1 VLIPMTAPTRAEASG
16 LTTAEAAR
24 RLTSHGANQIATAT
38 KSSVPAQVL
47 EQLRDP
53 MILVLLLAAVL
64 TIVTGDRPDTVV
76 ILLVV
81 LMNTTVGIVQHR
93 RAEEAMA
100 ALSALA
106 PQQATVRRDGAP
118 CRVPSVQVVPGDLVL
133 LAGGDVVPADGV
145 LDLAEGITLDES
157 AMTGESLPVH
167 HVLGEALTAGT
178 LVVRGRGELTVTATG
193 ADSGLG
199 RLAAMVHDAP
209 RRRTP
214 LQDRMR
220 RLSATLVVLV
230 LSLTV
235 LVVVLGLLRG
245 EGLVEMLV
253 VGASLAVAAVPES
266 LPAVMT
272 VALATGA
279 HRMAQRSAVVRRL
292 SAVETLG
299 SVTVIATDK
308 TGTLTHGSLAVEH
321 LWSSADGSDGDS
333 SHVDLL
339 RDLVLCNDARSSAG
353 PGAEG
358 GPQDRGDPLEVA
370 LLDRAEAAGIDP
382 AATREAWPRSAE
394 VPFDAATQQMR
405 TAHRHG
411 DASLTVVKGAP
422 EQVLPLVGHA
432 DRERARVLADSWAAE
447 GSRVLAVAHVAGIDL
462 LAAPGSME
470 LVGLVAFADP
480 PRQAAAAVVQRCR
493 EAGIRVVLV
502 TGDHLLT
509 AESVARQ
516 VGIPVESGP
525 DAGDA
530 SVFARVAPVEK
541 VEIVESLQA
550 RGEVVA
556 MLGDGVNDAPA
567 LKRSDIGVAA
577 GLGGTEV
584 ARQAADVVLL
594 DDNLSTVVAAIEEG
608 RRIFANLRSFLVYA
622 VSGGVSEVAVM
633 LVGPF
638 LGMAL
643 PLLPSQILWINL
655 LTHGLTGVAFSGEP
669 GNPDAMRAPPVP
681 RDAAVLTRPH
691 VAVLAVAAGLLAATS
706 LTVALQIGG
715 GHARTAAFVTL
726 GLGQLGVALALRA
739 RGAGV
744 TRSRGLLAAVAVS
757 AGLMLCPLVVGPLQS
772 LLGVVVL
779 SRSELLWAVGAA
791 LLPGLVVSGLR
802 RLRPFAS
809 T

>member
-1 VLIPMTAPTRAEASG
+1 MAARVPMTTPDRSRPSG
-16 LTTAEAAR
+16 LTAAEATR
-24 RLTSHGANQIATAT
+24 RLASHGPNRIPTASR
-38 KSSVPAQVL
+38 SSLPAQVL

-64 TIVTGDRPDTVV
+64 TVLTGDHPDTVV

-81 LMNTTVGIVQHR
+81 VMNTTVGIVQHQ
-93 RAEEAMA
+93 RAEQAVA
-100 ALSALA
+100 ALGALA
-106 PQQATVRRDGAP
+106 PQEATVRRDGAP
-118 CRVPSVQVVPGDLVL
+118 RRLPAVDVVPGDLVL

-145 LDLAEGITLDES
+145 LDLAEGLTLDES
-157 AMTGESLPVH
+157 AMTGESLPVPH
-167 HVLGEALTAGT
+167 LVGDDVTAGT
-178 LVVRGRGELTVTATG
+178 LVVRGRGELVVSATG
-193 ADSGLG
+193 IDSGLG
-199 RLAAMVHDAP
+199 RLAALVHDAP
-209 RRRTP
+209 SRRTP

-220 RLSATLVVLV
+220 RLSATLVALV

-308 TGTLTHGSLAVEH
+308 TGTLTHGSLSVAHV
-321 LWSSADGSDGDS
+321 WSATPATAGDLED
-333 SHVDLL
+333 VLL
-339 RDLVLCNDARSSAG
+339 RDLVLCNDAHPA
-353 PGAEG
+353 AESDERG
-358 GPQDRGDPLEVA
+358 RGDPLEVA
-370 LLDRAEAAGIDP
+370 LLALADAEGFDHTAVRA
-382 AATREAWPRSAE
+382 AWPRCAE
-394 VPFDAATQQMR
+394 VPFDAATQQM
-405 TAHRHG
+405 TTVHRRG
-411 DASLTVVKGAP
+411 EATLTVVKGAP
-422 EQVLPLVGHA
+422 EQVLPLVGRP
-432 DRERARVLADSWAAE
+432 DREQAQAIVDLWAAE
-447 GSRVLAVAHVAGIDL
+447 GARVLAVAHVDRVALDAGPESMR
-462 LAAPGSME
+462 LA
-470 LVGLVAFADP
+470 GLVAFADP
-480 PRQAAAAVVQRCR
+480 PRSAAGAVVQRCR
-493 EAGIRVVLV
+493 DAGIRVVLV

-509 AESVARQ
+509 ARSVARQ
-516 VGIPVESGP
+516 VGILSDQDDDGADE
-525 DAGDA
+525 

-541 VEIVESLQA
+541 VGIVESLQA
-550 RGEVVA
+550 GGEVVA

-594 DDNLSTVVAAIEEG
+594 DDDLSTVVAAIEEG
-608 RRIFANLRSFLVYA
+608 RRIYANLRTFLVYA

-638 LGMAL
+638 LGVVL

-681 RDAAVLTRPH
+681 RDAAVLPRPH
-691 VAVLAVAAGLLAATS
+691 LAVLGIAAGLLAATS
-706 LTVALQIGG
+706 LTVALVVGG

-739 RGAGV
+739 RRAGV
-744 TRSRGLLAAVAVS
+744 DHSRGLVLSVAAS
-757 AGLMLCPLVVGPLQS
+757 TTLMLCPLVLAPLQD

-779 SRSELLWAVGAA
+779 SRPELLLAVGVA
-791 LLPGLVVSGLR
+791 LVPGLVVSGLR
-802 RLRPFAS
+802 RLRTFS
-809 T
+809 TV

>member
-1 VLIPMTAPTRAEASG
+1 VLIPMTAPTRAEAPG

-38 KSSVPAQVL
+38 RSSVPAQVL

-81 LMNTTVGIVQHR
+81 VMNTTVGIVQHR

-133 LAGGDVVPADGV
+133 LAGGDIVPADGV

-167 HVLGEALTAGT
+167 HVLGEVLTAGT

-193 ADSGLG
+193 PDSGLG

-209 RRRTP
+209 VRRTP

-321 LWSSADGSDGDS
+321 LWSSDGRDGDS
-333 SHVDLL
+333 SHDDLL
-339 RDLVLCNDARSSAG
+339 RDLVLCNDTRSSAG

-382 AATREAWPRSAE
+382 DATREAWPRSAE

-405 TAHRHG
+405 TAHRHQ

-447 GSRVLAVAHVAGIDL
+447 GSRVLAVAHVDRIDL

-516 VGIPVESGP
+516 VGIPVEPGS
-525 DAGDA
+525 DAGDG

-638 LGMAL
+638 LGIAL

-669 GNPDAMRAPPVP
+669 GNPDAMRDPPVP

-691 VAVLAVAAGLLAATS
+691 VAVLAVAAALLAATS

-779 SRSELLWAVGAA
+779 SRSELLGAVGAA
-791 LLPGLVVSGLR
+791 LLPGLVVFGLR

>member
-1 VLIPMTAPTRAEASG
+1 MTAPTRAEAPG

-24 RLTSHGANQIATAT
+24 RLSVHGANQIATESR
-38 KSSVPAQVL
+38 SSVPALVL

-64 TIVTGDRPDTVV
+64 TIVTGDHPDTVV

-93 RAEEAMA
+93 RAEQAMA

-106 PQQATVRRDGAP
+106 PQQATVRREGVP
-118 CRVPSVQVVPGDLVL
+118 CRVPALQVVPGDLVL

-145 LDLAEGITLDES
+145 LDLAEGMTLDES
-157 AMTGESLPVH
+157 AMTGESLPVP
-167 HVLGEALTAGT
+167 HVTGDDLTAGT

-209 RRRTP
+209 LRRTP

-220 RLSATLVVLV
+220 RLSATLVALV
-230 LSLTV
+230 LTLTV

-245 EGLVEMLV
+245 EALVEMLV

-308 TGTLTHGSLAVEH
+308 TGTLTRGSLAVEH
-321 LWSSADGSDGDS
+321 LWSTTDGQDGVG
-333 SHVDLL
+333 SHADLL
-339 RDLVLCNDARSSAG
+339 RDLVLCNDARSGGGSG
-353 PGAEG
+353 EG
-358 GPQDRGDPLEVA
+358 GDAQGRGDPLEVA
-370 LLDRAEAAGIDP
+370 LLDRARAQGIDP
-382 AATREAWPRSAE
+382 DAIREAWPRCAE

-405 TAHRHG
+405 TAHRQG
-411 DASLTVVKGAP
+411 PASLTVVKGAP
-422 EQVLPLVGHA
+422 EQVLPLVGDA
-432 DRERARVLADSWAAE
+432 ERESARVIADCWAAE
-447 GSRVLAVAHVAGIDL
+447 GSRVLAVAQSGRIDL
-462 LAAPGSME
+462 FAPAGTME

-493 EAGIRVVLV
+493 DAGIRVVLV
-502 TGDHLLT
+502 TGDHQLT

-516 VGIPVESGP
+516 VGIPVDP
-525 DAGDA
+525 AARAGDA

-541 VEIVESLQA
+541 VEIVESLQE

-594 DDNLSTVVAAIEEG
+594 DDDLSTVVAAIEEG

-643 PLLPSQILWINL
+643 PLLPSQILWVNL

-669 GNPDAMRAPPVP
+669 GDPDAMHAPPVP
-681 RDAAVLTRPH
+681 RDAAVLPRPH
-691 VAVLAVAAGLLAATS
+691 VGVLAIAAGLLGATS
-706 LTVALQIGG
+706 LAVALQVGG

-726 GLGQLGVALALRA
+726 GLGQLGIALALRA
-739 RGAGV
+739 RGTGV
-744 TRSRGLLAAVAVS
+744 ARSRGLVAAVAVS
-757 AGLMLCPLVVGPLQS
+757 AALMVCPLVLGPLQS

-779 SRSELLWAVGAA
+779 SRGELVLAVAA
-791 LLPGLVVSGLR
+791 SVLPGLVVSGLR
-802 RLRPFAS
+802 RLRHFA
-809 T
+809 TV